1 MRGGGVLVYEAYQSE
16 ALTQCSF
23 LFMNSP
29 KWDWSHALSHRQ
41 KLPPQLPLTYLRPL
55 WSLTRRHLR
64 HSRYFLYLPAQTS
77 PIQTDHHPAWRYPLT
92 VAPALLQPPRIVFGC
107 CPGDRWRVDAYDKNN
122 NPLLIR
128 ATKSQ
133 QLVEACHTPLEC
145 ASYLGEEKSREIY
158 MTGPS
163 VWRWERAGVLLLSA
177 CIRLVLLDTEWD
189 KTVPLQ
195 QGHELTQWRVTLR
208 WCEWGHM
215 RVEAAAANGLTWA
228 VDGESASLTQFKWN
242 RPLFGGLY
250 KQRSGHL
257 TQSV

>member
-1 MRGGGVLVYEAYQSE
+1 
-16 ALTQCSF
+16 
-23 LFMNSP
+23 MNSP

-55 WSLTRRHLR
+55 WSLTRRHLW
-64 HSRYFLYLPAQTS
+64 HSSYFLYLPAQTS

-163 VWRWERAGVLLLSA
+163 VWRWEGRCAAFECMYTTCAAGYWVRQNSPAPARSWTHSVA
-177 CIRLVLLDTEWD
+177 CDTEVMWVGSHESRSCCCQWLD
-189 KTVPLQ
+189 MSCGWRECFSHTV
-195 QGHELTQWRVTLR
+195 
-208 WCEWGHM
+208 
-215 RVEAAAANGLTWA
+215 
-228 VDGESASLTQFKWN
+228 
-242 RPLFGGLY
+242 
-250 KQRSGHL
+250 
-257 TQSV
+257 